1 LIPLTGGVVWAAIT
15 WLHWPLFAS
24 LAALQLATLGRDTE
38 TSILGPEFRDAHL
51 SHSNL
56 SAWLSFG
63 LVLAVW
69 RWWPRA
75 ERQTDD
81 PSHLRAMKWTTIAI
95 AFLVVATAIAPRR
108 IAWDRFEVVLYENR
122 PWCVIAADSDEWLLF
137 AADNI
142 GTTLRR
148 IRRDA
153 PGVEP
158 TSTDRALV
166 DR

>member
-1 LIPLTGGVVWAAIT
+1 
-15 WLHWPLFAS
+15 
-24 LAALQLATLGRDTE
+24 
-38 TSILGPEFRDAHL
+38 
-51 SHSNL
+51 
-56 SAWLSFG
+56 
-63 LVLAVW
+63 
-69 RWWPRA
+69 
-75 ERQTDD
+75 
-81 PSHLRAMKWTTIAI
+81 MKWTTIAI